1 MVESDWRPLRDLGFD
16 DEACLEVAHVVGI
29 FNHLTRLADGLGLRL
44 DAETEAAASSGV
56 ALRRP
61 TPD

>member
-1 MVESDWRPLRDLGFD
+1 MVEEDWRSLRDLGFD

-44 DAETEAAASSGV
+44 DSETEAAAGSGV

-61 TPD
+61 KRA